1 MVKEVV
7 PQQDNTSDILK
18 ADLLKYSYI
27 NRRFKLRK
35 NHDDAR
41 PVKCQE

>member
-7 PQQDNTSDILK
+7 PREDNTSDILK

-27 NRRFKLRK
+27 NKRYKFRK
-35 NHDDAR
+35 NHDDVR
-41 PVKCQE
+41 PAKCQE